1 MKTNIIILMALML
14 GYLESAFGQEA
25 GPDSI
30 AVCPPG
36 EPAEMI
42 VIAPED
48 VIAPAVETPEADSA
62 SRLMAVEEIAVAAD
76 TIIANY
82 DADWT
87 DLSMQGKLS
96 FDGLPMSVSVKLY
109 MKRGE
114 SVILS
119 ARAPFFG
126 EVARVEMN
134 QDSITLINK
143 HTRCFTTQRL
153 DGLAADRKAYISD
166 LQDVLLG
173 QVAFPG
179 HGRLT
184 ADNVL
189 LSQWIALPT
198 SEVLLYPGI
207 ELQTA
212 WTEYGFVL
220 DSTDWQ
226 LRSFVLMLQQSGVV
240 IETKYLYGEKGWT
253 LGLEVSLPK
262 KKMQGEVQLSYPEY
276 DGTPLEFTELG
287 GKYRKV
293 DFKQLMKF

>member
-1 MKTNIIILMALML
+1 ML